1 MENNQP
7 QINPIHI
14 QTMVDSLA
22 QQNQNLSL
30 QLADANGRIAVLET
44 QLKALTE
51 KDKPEGE
58 LADKVVN

>member
-1 MENNQP
+1 MENNQS

-30 QLADANGRIAVLET
+30 QLADANGRIAVLEA
-44 QLKALTE
+44 QLRTLAE
-51 KDKPEGE
+51 QDSPESE
-58 LADKVVN
+58 PEVEVVN